1 MGKKTIQ
8 DIARILVEKNALDAR
23 AAEQFVSAM
32 FSVIQQAL
40 EQGQQ
45 VKVRGLGTFKIID
58 VDARESVNVNT
69 GERVLIAGHGKLSF
83 SPDTTMR
90 ELVNKPFSQFETVV
104 LNDGVEFEDTE
115 APAEDIETQVE
126 EVENV
131 EISVDSSENVETP
144 IEEVEAPATETD
156 TTVDDE
162 EITELP
168 KVERLVQEETLAEE
182 IPAEE
187 TPAEETP
194 AEETPAEEDFVEKSA
209 VEEPITEEPSA
220 EKAAEEEPVIEE
232 PSVAEEPVVEETSV
246 AEEPAVDEE
255 APAEE
260 PETEEDTPAV
270 ETLSDLS
277 KKYREEISDDD
288 DDDSSSSGRW
298 ILGVLGVL
306 LLMAACAAGGYYFGY
321 GQGLE
326 KGMAVIKEAKDSLSV
341 VAKTDSVAAEQN
353 DSLVARQDSVSQTK
367 TPVEAVQ
374 KPQNTPAPVEAQ
386 KEVPAQP
393 KQETPAKPKA
403 ETPATPKTET
413 PAPELDQYAAKDVR
427 VRYGGYRIVGLD
439 HTEKIRPGD
448 TPSRIA
454 RRTLGEGME
463 CYIEVYNGWGA
474 NPQLKEG
481 QTVKI
486 PKVVLKKKKR
496 Q

>member
-23 AAEQFVSAM
+23 VAEQFVSAM

-83 SPDTTMR
+83 TPDTTMR

-115 APAEDIETQVE
+115 APAEDIETPIE
-126 EVENV
+126 ETENV
-131 EISVDSSENVETP
+131 ENSVDSAENVETP

-187 TPAEETP
+187 TPAEEDSV
-194 AEETPAEEDFVEKSA
+194 EETAD
-209 VEEPITEEPSA
+209 EEPIEEEPSA
-220 EKAAEEEPVIEE
+220 EEAATEEPVIEE
-232 PSVAEEPVVEETSV
+232 PSVAEEPVVEETLV

-298 ILGVLGVL
+298 ILGILGVL

>member
-83 SPDTTMR
+83 TPDTTMR

-115 APAEDIETQVE
+115 APAEDIETPIE

-353 DSLVARQDSVSQTK
+353 DSLV
-367 TPVEAVQ
+367 
-374 KPQNTPAPVEAQ
+374 PQNTPAPVEAQ

>member
-115 APAEDIETQVE
+115 APAEDIETPIE

-187 TPAEETP
+187 TPAEEDSV
-194 AEETPAEEDFVEKSA
+194 EETAD
-209 VEEPITEEPSA
+209 EEPIEEEPSA
-220 EKAAEEEPVIEE
+220 EEAATEEPVIEE
-232 PSVAEEPVVEETSV
+232 PSVAEEPVVEETLV

-277 KKYREEISDDD
+277 KKYRDEISDDD

>member
-115 APAEDIETQVE
+115 APAEDIETPIE

-187 TPAEETP
+187 TPAEEDSV
-194 AEETPAEEDFVEKSA
+194 EETAD
-209 VEEPITEEPSA
+209 EEPIEEEPSA
-220 EKAAEEEPVIEE
+220 EEAATEEPVIEE
-232 PSVAEEPVVEETSV
+232 PSVAEEPVVEETLV